1 MTEAQKEAS
10 RRYDKKNCRV
20 FTLKL
25 NYKTDA
31 ELIDLLE
38 NQLNIQG
45 YLKFLL
51 LEAVKEEKKNDESR
65 I

>member
-31 ELIDLLE
+31 ELIKLLE
-38 NQLNIQG
+38 SRPNIQG
-45 YLKFLL
+45 YLKNILTK
-51 LEAVKEEKKNDESR
+51 ATKEEKK
-65 I
+65 